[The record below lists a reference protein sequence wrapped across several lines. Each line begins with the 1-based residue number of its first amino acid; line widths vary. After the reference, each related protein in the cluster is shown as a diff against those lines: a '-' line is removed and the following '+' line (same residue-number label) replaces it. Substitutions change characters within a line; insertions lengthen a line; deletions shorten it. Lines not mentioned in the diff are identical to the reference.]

1 MSRNNK
7 KIYILSPYPHGT
19 APSQRF
25 RYEQYIDALKQE
37 NFSIEEYSFI
47 SRKGWE
53 LLYKKGQFHKKAL
66 TMLGGCWRRFLLLF
80 KLKRAAVVF
89 VHREM
94 AQFGPPVFEWI
105 TAKLLRV
112 QYIYDFDDAI
122 WLPNYSD
129 SNANVHW
136 IKCYWKVPY
145 CIRWASKVTVGNDY
159 LAAYA
164 AKYNK
169 NVVVIPTT
177 IDMDNHHNKT
187 TDFQKEK
194 ITIGWTGTH
203 STIGY
208 ITDIVPALQRL
219 EKEFDFDFVVISNK
233 KPELELRSLVYKAW
247 NKATEIEDLAEFS
260 IGVMPLREDQWSNGK
275 CGFKALQ
282 YMSLGI
288 PCVIAPVGVNTEIV
302 QDGENGFLATTT
314 DEVYT
319 ALKALMIDSE
329 LRKKIGLKGQET
341 VRNRYSTTANL
352 HRYIT
357 VFN

>member
-1 MSRNNK
+1 M
-7 KIYILSPYPHGT
+7 
-19 APSQRF
+19 
-25 RYEQYIDALKQE
+25 
-37 NFSIEEYSFI
+37 
-47 SRKGWE
+47 
-53 LLYKKGQFHKKAL
+53 
-66 TMLGGCWRRFLLLF
+66 
-80 KLKRAAVVF
+80 
-89 VHREM
+89 
-94 AQFGPPVFEWI
+94 
-105 TAKLLRV
+105 
-112 QYIYDFDDAI
+112 
-122 WLPNYSD
+122 
-129 SNANVHW
+129 
-136 IKCYWKVPY
+136 
-145 CIRWASKVTVGNDY
+145 
-159 LAAYA
+159 
-164 AKYNK
+164 
-169 NVVVIPTT
+169 
-177 IDMDNHHNKT
+177 
-187 TDFQKEK
+187 
-194 ITIGWTGTH
+194 
-203 STIGY
+203 
-208 ITDIVPALQRL
+208 
-219 EKEFDFDFVVISNK
+219 
-233 KPELELRSLVYKAW
+233 ELRSLVYKAW